1 MRMMFGGQDDESDC
15 HKIGLYQDLM
25 TDYLRD
31 VGFASV
37 QHVESFGLFDDK
49 SEVRE
54 GEQLLSLNLIATK

>member
-1 MRMMFGGQDDESDC
+1 
-15 HKIGLYQDLM
+15 M